1 MTANEV
7 WDQKQHNSSPFDF
20 LIDALNNGVCCT
32 IGELTLFNSVP
43 VTSSKR
49 NAYSAKISHRKHNHG
64 EIIEA
69 IVLVK
74 LSKKENLL
82 RNHVDTILQLSNM
95 EYIYKDCSFAINDI

>member
-7 WDQKQHNSSPFDF
+7 WDQKKHNSSPFDF

-74 LSKKENLL
+74 LSKKEILVFNL
-82 RNHVDTILQLSNM
+82 
-95 EYIYKDCSFAINDI
+95 FAKNLEKIITFEQIEQYVWEGD

>member
-7 WDQKQHNSSPFDF
+7 WDQKKHNSSPFDF

-64 EIIEA
+64 
-69 IVLVK
+69 VK